1 MRRFTPSTAELLA
14 FDAVARLGGFSLAAK
29 ELSLTQSAVSRQV
42 AALENALGTIL
53 FERANRRVS
62 LTKTGAQYAD
72 EISQALRIIRD
83 ATLQMVTNRQGQV
96 LNIAVLPTFGTRWL
110 MPRISGFVAQHPDI
124 TLNFSTRIG
133 RFDFASQGLDIAIYH
148 GLPDWPGV
156 DCTLI
161 MAETMVPVAAAGF
174 SGRVENAQ
182 KLTLHSRPDAW
193 ESFGGNTGAGMT
205 FEHFST
211 LSQACI
217 AGIGVALMPEFL
229 IETELARGDLKV
241 VGDRFVNNAA
251 YYIAEPQKPVQNAA
265 AEKFKHWV
273 LAQV

>member
-42 AALENALGTIL
+42 AALENALGAML